1 MWLRGIALPDEVF
14 LKEEKEKERKPNSES
29 TCPVVRLSS
38 EKTVFSVFSAPAIPS
53 SPLDSIVMIIGTIVD
68 FTLEVQSVD
77 RPYFRG

>member
-38 EKTVFSVFSAPAIPS
+38 EKTFSVFSAPAIPS